1 MSAKN
6 LVFCKFSKIFAKYL
20 IACFAKFSW
29 NFAKFC
35 KIQNNFVKI
44 SCFAKFLQ
52 CCFAATLC
60 RGGGGRGG
68 GEWGV
73 GGADMYCL
81 AHPPCWRRLCLYR
94 LPFLLFSILLSLIL
108 WGEHNYWYTVLGAC
122 FDYLKK
128 CSTRYTYI
136 RYLESESEP
145 RADGKCA
152 GSTKLV
158 RRLQHLS

>member
-68 GEWGV
+68 GGV
-73 GGADMYCL
+73 GSGGGRHVL
-81 AHPPCWRRLCLYR
+81 PCAPSMLTQIV
-94 LPFLLFSILLSLIL
+94 PISASVS
-108 WGEHNYWYTVLGAC
+108 TV
-122 FDYLKK
+122 FH
-128 CSTRYTYI
+128 SVI
-136 RYLESESEP
+136 FNS
-145 RADGKCA
+145 
-152 GSTKLV
+152 V
-158 RRLQHLS
+158 R